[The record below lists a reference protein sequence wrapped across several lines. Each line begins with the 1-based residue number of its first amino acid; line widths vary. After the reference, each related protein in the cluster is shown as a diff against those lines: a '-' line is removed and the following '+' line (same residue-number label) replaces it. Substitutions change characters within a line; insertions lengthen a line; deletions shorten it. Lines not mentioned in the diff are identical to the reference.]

1 MSRDRGRTAGLRI
14 VAVTVILVCA
24 VLGAGKLKLEQKYKE
39 LKAQEKALSEQIQD
53 EKDREREIEEYG
65 VYIKT
70 KKFIKDLANSVMGLV
85 DPDSV
90 IIKEKE

>member
-1 MSRDRGRTAGLRI
+1 MSRDRGRKAGLRI
-14 VAVTVILVCA
+14 VAIAVIVVCA
-24 VLGAGKLKLEQKYKE
+24 VLGASKLKLEQKYRSLQQHEKE
-39 LKAQEKALSEQIQD
+39 LTEQIQD
-53 EKDREREIEEYG
+53 EKDRAEEIEEYG

-70 KKFIKDLANSVMGLV
+70 KKFIKDLANTVMGLV